1 MPLGRRQ
8 RKLLLISILG
18 LGGLILLL
26 LSLPLWFP
34 WVLRP
39 IAGRFGASFERYERN
54 SYSRFTLYQLSFTNR
69 TVRLRVRRVDL
80 LIPTAWFGRL
90 AFGEV
95 ESPFLQAMDW
105 QLQTIP
111 GVSRSDRPTSVFRSV
126 QDVQNALHRLRKWLP
141 RSTLSKGQV

>member
-1 MPLGRRQ
+1 
-8 RKLLLISILG
+8 
-18 LGGLILLL
+18 
-26 LSLPLWFP
+26 
-34 WVLRP
+34 
-39 IAGRFGASFERYERN
+39 
-54 SYSRFTLYQLSFTNR
+54 TLYQLSFTNR

-90 AFGEV
+90 AFGKV

-141 RSTLSKGQV
+141 RSTLSKGQVLLPDIVLNFPSASWSQGQLTATTSWPELAFTNSPLNHFLSFNKGASPSGSLPS